1 MPETTERSL
10 PISSAHREFT
20 VRAGGQDMPRTEQLL
35 ACSITLQANH
45 IAWARLVWLDGSAS
59 DGQFALTDGDRLAP
73 GQAIEVSA
81 GAQDDSQL
89 LFKGV
94 VVRQQ
99 IRVRGDSPAQL
110 IVECRAAPMTL
121 AQQIRQA
128 IWREQT
134 DAELL
139 RSLLGA
145 CGDSVEVED
154 TSARHEQLVQS
165 GCNDWDFALARARA
179 NGLVVLPRP
188 GALKLARPGTQA
200 EPVLQLQYGATLI
213 ELDLEVDARVQP
225 AGVEVQHWSAPEQL
239 LQTHAAQAPS
249 EAGGGSHDPAALA
262 QVHGNPPRPLPH
274 STLSEDEAQA
284 LGDGL
289 WARARADKLSGRALC
304 EGLGQVHP
312 GDVVTLSGTG
322 ARFGGRLQ
330 VSGVRHEMNSSSGWR
345 THLQFGGLGEDQALD
360 QRLQTP
366 PRPALLAPVQGLQ
379 IGIVTALEDPL
390 GEDRVRV
397 RLPLIEP
404 DGDGVWARVARPEA
418 GPGRGF
424 VFRPE
429 LDDEVVLGFLDNDPR
444 HPVLLG
450 ALHSSQRTA
459 PEPADD
465 DNPARVY
472 RSREGLEMRF
482 DDAARAIT
490 LSTPGG
496 RTLLLDD
503 DQGVIRL
510 SDGAGNELRLD
521 DQGITLKS
529 AAATTLETT
538 TSLEQKVTGNFTLQV
553 SGQLKLEGT
562 AGAELRSSALTVLA
576 GSLLQ
581 LN

>member
-10 PISSAHREFT
+10 PISSGHREFT
-20 VRAGGQDMPRTEQLL
+20 VRAGGQDLPRTEQLM

-59 DGQFALTDGDRLAP
+59 AGQFALTDGDRFAP

-81 GAQDDSQL
+81 GAQDDRQL

-121 AQQIRQA
+121 AQQARQA
-128 IWREQT
+128 VWRDQT

-145 CGDSVEVED
+145 CGDTVEVED
-154 TSARHEQLVQS
+154 TAARHEQLVQT
-165 GCNDWDFALARARA
+165 GCSDWDFALARARA

-188 GALKLARPGTQA
+188 GALKLARPGTQG
-200 EPVLQLQYGATLI
+200 EPVLQLQYGATLL

-225 AGVEVQHWSAPEQL
+225 AGIAVPHWSAPDQA
-239 LQTHAAQAPS
+239 LQTAAAQAPT
-249 EAGGGSHDPAALA
+249 ETGGGSHDPASLA
-262 QVHGNPPRPLPH
+262 RVHGNPARPLPH
-274 STLSEDEAQA
+274 STLSADEAQA

-289 WARARADKLSGRALC
+289 WARARADKLCGRALC

-330 VSGVRHEMNSSSGWR
+330 VSGVRHDMDSTSGWR

-379 IGIVTALEDPL
+379 LGVVTSLEDPL

-404 DGDGVWARVARPEA
+404 DGEGVWARVARPEA
-418 GPGRGF
+418 GPQRGF

-450 ALHSSQRTA
+450 ALHSSQRAA
-459 PEPADD
+459 PEPAADA
-465 DNPARVY
+465 NPARVY

-482 DDAARAIT
+482 DDEHQAIT

-496 RTLLLDD
+496 RQL
-503 DQGVIRL
+503 VL
-510 SDGAGNELRLD
+510 SDDEGAISLKDQAGNELRLD
-521 DQGITLKS
+521 DDGITLKS

-538 TSLEQKVTGNFTLQV
+538 TSLTQQVNGDFTLKV